1 MNKEVN
7 CEVLRVIDKNDSVEL
22 IVEDEDTLERFKL
35 VFIVGTELYNKAEF
49 MVKGDYVKVELAEV
63 CSVVTVKDISW
74 IYDDIVVAKEKVIRE
89 TV

>member
-35 VFIVGTELYNKAEF
+35 VFDSGTDLYDKVEF
-49 MVKGDYVKVELAEV
+49 MTKGDYIKVELAEV

-74 IYDDIVVAKEKVIRE
+74 IYDDIVVAKKKVIRG
-89 TV
+89 TA